1 MQKQTTKS
9 RIADLEYKFEEL
21 INNEKNG
28 QSVGMEAISLYA
40 IKTNLAIAVEEGR
53 IKEIDM
59 ERCRNLGIKIRIKI
73 EEISRRG
80 KS

>member
-21 INNEKNG
+21 VNNEKNG
-28 QSVGMEAISLYA
+28 QSVGLEVISLYA

-73 EEISRRG
+73 DEIRRRG

>member
-9 RIADLEYKFEEL
+9 KIADLEYKFEEL
-21 INNEKNG
+21 VNNEKNG
-28 QSVGMEAISLYA
+28 QSVGLEAISLYA

-73 EEISRRG
+73 DEISRRG